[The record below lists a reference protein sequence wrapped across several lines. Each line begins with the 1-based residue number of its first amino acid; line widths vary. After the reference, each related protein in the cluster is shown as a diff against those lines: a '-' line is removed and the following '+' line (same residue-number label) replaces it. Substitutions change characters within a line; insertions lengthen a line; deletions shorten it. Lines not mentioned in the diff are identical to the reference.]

1 MTARTHLLLIALLF
15 LAVSLPIISLAQTTN
30 ESTLSPKAQ
39 AAVKKGLDAAK
50 QQEWN
55 VAIRYFSEARQAAP
69 DSPVPLINLGLAE
82 SQLPGHEL
90 RAICWFE
97 AYLILVPTVV
107 NAPAV
112 RQQISNLETRAEG
125 NADKI
130 IEMLKVLMGQMPS
143 SDYWALWGV
152 NADLAGL
159 LAASGDL
166 DAAGQI
172 VQNQSNTDIQNH
184 AREAIVEAFVNLKR
198 IPDAIAQASQITN
211 NSSDAVQA
219 YQSIFSAQV
228 AAGSFSDAKRSATNF
243 VFSGDFRLK
252 LADAEYQAGQSEDAA
267 ELLRDER
274 ASIDKENDG
283 SLREND
289 LAKFAA
295 GEYMMG
301 MHEDAD
307 TMFQQIKEYA
317 YNTKGDLSF
326 RNNTRMQYG
335 DRMVILVDLAKAEE
349 QIGRHSI
356 ALQLMS
362 EAEKACLAAR
372 KANEDS
378 VAMFDNT
385 VLVLYG
391 YYALNDWDRAQSWIY
406 QNHDAGEKIFDYK
419 YYGMDFN
426 LRKSAAVATDSY
438 DSAKTASIKIL
449 ADATA
454 SSAQRAQAWSD
465 YIKGCLIAP
474 LFTTDF
480 KITMAGLVSF
490 TPSAEE
496 QGKSQTIFDH
506 VKQPAADLIAKLND
520 IHELEGVE
528 ISSTAA
534 QSQNQ
539 PAAPVS
545 DQTGK
550 K

>member
-1 MTARTHLLLIALLF
+1 
-15 LAVSLPIISLAQTTN
+15 LPIDSFAQTTN
-30 ESTLSPKAQ
+30 ATTMPPKAQ
-39 AAVKKGLDAAK
+39 AAMKKGLDAAK
-50 QQEWN
+50 QQEWT
-55 VAIRYFSEARQAAP
+55 VAIRYFNEARQAAP
-69 DSPVPLINLGLAE
+69 DSPVPLVNLGLAE

-97 AYLILVPTVV
+97 AYLCLVPNAV

-166 DAAGQI
+166 DAAEQI

-184 AREAIVEAFVNLKR
+184 ARAAIVEALVNLKR
-198 IPDAIAQASQITN
+198 IPDAIAQADQMTN
-211 NSSDAVQA
+211 NSTDFVPA
-219 YQSIFSAQV
+219 YQSIFAAQV
-228 AAGSFSDAKRSATNF
+228 ASGSFSDAKVSAAHF
-243 VFSGDFRLK
+243 VFSGDIRLK
-252 LADAEYQAGQSEDAA
+252 LAVAEYQAGQREGAD

-274 ASIDKENDG
+274 ASIDKEGDG

-307 TMFQQIKEYA
+307 AMFQQIKEYA

-326 RNNTRMQYG
+326 RNNSRMQYG
-335 DRMVILVDLAKAEE
+335 DRMVILVDLARTEE

-378 VAMFDNT
+378 VALFDNT

-391 YYALNDWDRAQSWIY
+391 YYDLKDWDRAQSWIY
-406 QNHDAGEKIFDYK
+406 QNHDAGKKIFDYK
-419 YYGMDFN
+419 YYETDFN
-426 LRKSAAVATDSY
+426 LRKSAATANDSY
-438 DSAKTASIKIL
+438 ASAKAASIKIL
-449 ADATA
+449 ADSNA
-454 SSAQRAQAWSD
+454 SPTLRAQAWSD
-465 YIKGCLIAP
+465 YVKGCLSAP

-506 VKQPAADLIAKLND
+506 VKQPAADLIDRLND
-520 IHELEGVE
+520 IHELEGIEMSGV
-528 ISSTAA
+528 AA
-534 QSQNQ
+534 PAQT
-539 PAAPVS
+539 PTAAPVA
-545 DQTGK
+545 DQSGTK
-550 K
+550 QK